1 MGNHLARPECDLEIM
16 TMTRNSLRIDATL
29 DAYLARLLPTEPD
42 VLVRL
47 REETGRLDEANMQIG
62 WDQARFMTLL
72 LRCLGARNTIE
83 VGVFTGYSTLIT
95 ALALPD
101 EGRIVACDVNREWTN
116 TAQRFWREAGVA
128 DKIDL
133 RIAPAAETLQELLAD
148 GKGKCYDF
156 AFIDADK
163 TGYAG
168 YFEYCLQLLRPGGVV
183 MIDNALWG
191 GAVADS
197 AQCSEDTEAIRALN
211 EKISCDPRVE
221 AYLAPVGD
229 GVHLA
234 WKK

>member
-1 MGNHLARPECDLEIM
+1 
-16 TMTRNSLRIDATL
+16 MTRSTLRIDEAL
-29 DAYLARLLPTEPD
+29 DAYLAALLPEEPA

-47 REETGRLDEANMQIG
+47 REETSRLEAAGMQIG

-83 VGVFTGYSTLIT
+83 VGVFTGYSTLVT

-101 EGRIVACDVNREWTN
+101 AGRIVACDINREWTEI
-116 TAQRFWREAGVA
+116 ALQYWREAGIA

-133 RIAPAAETLQELLAD
+133 RISPAADTLDEILAD
-148 GKGKCYDF
+148 GNWGSYDF

-163 TGYAG
+163 TGYDG
-168 YFEYCLQLLRPGGVV
+168 YYERCLALLRPGGVIV
-183 MIDNALWG
+183 IDNALWG
-191 GAVADS
+191 GSVADS
-197 AQCSEDTEAIRALN
+197 AKNSEDTQAIRALN
-211 EKISCDPRVE
+211 EKISRDPRVE

-234 WKK
+234 WKR

>member
-1 MGNHLARPECDLEIM
+1 
-16 TMTRNSLRIDATL
+16 MTRSSLRIDEAL
-29 DAYLARLLPTEPD
+29 DAYLAALLPEEPA

-47 REETGRLDEANMQIG
+47 REETSRLEAAGMQIG
-62 WDQARFMTLL
+62 WDQARCMTFF

-101 EGRIVACDVNREWTN
+101 TGRIVACDINREWTEI
-116 TAQRFWREAGVA
+116 ALKYWREAGVD

-133 RIAPAAETLQELLAD
+133 RIGPAADTLDEILAN
-148 GKGKCYDF
+148 GNAESCDF

-163 TGYAG
+163 TGYDG
-168 YFEYCLQLLRPGGVV
+168 YYERCLALLRPGGVIV
-183 MIDNALWG
+183 IDNALWG
-191 GAVADS
+191 GSVANT
-197 AQCSEDTEAIRALN
+197 AERSEDTRAIRALN
-211 EKISCDPRVE
+211 EKISSDPRVE

-234 WKK
+234 WKR

>member
-1 MGNHLARPECDLEIM
+1 
-16 TMTRNSLRIDATL
+16 MTRSSLRIDEAL
-29 DAYLARLLPTEPD
+29 DAYLATLLPEEPA

-47 REETGRLDEANMQIG
+47 REETSRLEAASMQIG
-62 WDQARFMTLL
+62 WDQARCMTFL

-101 EGRIVACDVNREWTN
+101 TGRIVACDINREWTDI
-116 TAQRFWREAGVA
+116 ALKYWREAGV
-128 DKIDL
+128 DEKIDL
-133 RIAPAAETLQELLAD
+133 RIGPAADTLDKVLAD
-148 GKGKCYDF
+148 GNAGSFDF

-163 TGYAG
+163 TGYDG
-168 YFEYCLQLLRPGGVV
+168 YYERCLALLRPGGVIV
-183 MIDNALWG
+183 IDNALWG
-191 GAVADS
+191 GSVVDS
-197 AQCSEDTEAIRALN
+197 ADCSDDTRAIRALN
-211 EKISCDPRVE
+211 EKISRDPRVE

>member
-1 MGNHLARPECDLEIM
+1 
-16 TMTRNSLRIDATL
+16 MTRSRLRIDEAL
-29 DAYLARLLPTEPD
+29 DTYLAALLPEEPD

-47 REETGRLDEANMQIG
+47 REETSRLEAADMQIG
-62 WDQARFMTLL
+62 WDQARFMTIL
-72 LRCLGARNTIE
+72 LRCVGARNTIE

-101 EGRIVACDVNREWTN
+101 AGRIIACDISREWTDI
-116 TAQRFWREAGVA
+116 ALKYWREARVD

-133 RIAPAAETLQELLAD
+133 RIGPASDTLNEILAD
-148 GKGKCYDF
+148 GDDESFDF

-163 TGYAG
+163 TGYDG
-168 YFEYCLQLLRPGGVV
+168 YYERCLALLRPGGVIV
-183 MIDNALWG
+183 IDNALWG
-191 GAVADS
+191 GSVADR
-197 AQCSEDTEAIRALN
+197 ARNGGDTLAIRALN
-211 EKISCDPRVE
+211 EKISRDPRVE